1 MARPGR
7 YAVLAVGTVGQTATC
22 VFTYGL
28 ASLVPRMRSEL
39 GLTLSQ
45 SGALLSA
52 PVAGLLLTLLLWGIA
67 TDRYG
72 ERVVL
77 VVGLGVAGA
86 VLCTAPLVSSAVA
99 LGVVLAVAGAAGASV
114 NAASGRVVLGYFP
127 AAGRGTAMG
136 IRQSAQP
143 LGVALGAAV
152 FPSLA
157 GAMGLGAALLF
168 PAALCLASAI
178 LVVLTVHDAS
188 PVAASVGPGGV
199 ASRRASPYDDGV
211 LARVHGAS
219 ALLVVPQFATAA
231 FAVAFLVS
239 LGWTDVAAGRLT
251 AVVAV
256 AGAAARVV
264 VGRWSDRVGS
274 RLRPVREI
282 AVITAASS
290 AVLAV
295 ATGLGVRPL
304 AVLALVVATVVSASP
319 NGLSFTAV
327 AERAGSAWSGRA
339 LAVQNT
345 GQNLT
350 AVLVPPVLGA
360 LVGATTFGAAF
371 AVAAVA
377 PVAAAALVPVS
388 REHGSRPVPRNGP

>member
-1 MARPGR
+1 M
-7 YAVLAVGTVGQTATC
+7 GTIGQAATC
-22 VFTYGL
+22 VVTYGL
-28 ASLVPRMRSEL
+28 ASLVPRMRSRF
-39 GLTLSQ
+39 GLTLSE
-45 SGALLSA
+45 SGVLLSA
-52 PVAGLLLTLLLWGIA
+52 PVAGLLLTLLVWGVA

-77 VVGLGVAGA
+77 VAGLGVAGA
-86 VLCTAPLVSSAVA
+86 VLCVAPFVDSAVG
-99 LGVVLAVAGAAGASV
+99 LGLVLAIAGAAGASV
-114 NAASGRVVLGYFP
+114 NAASGRVVLGHFP

-157 GAMGLGAALLF
+157 GGVGLGAALLF
-168 PAALCLASAI
+168 PAVLCLVSAG
-178 LVVLTVHDAS
+178 LVALVVHDA
-188 PVAASVGPGGV
+188 PLVAAAVAPGARAPDGV
-199 ASRRASPYDDGV
+199 ALPVEASPYADGV

-231 FAVAFLVS
+231 FAVAFLVD

-256 AGAAARVV
+256 LGAVARVAA
-264 VGRWSDRVGS
+264 GRWSDRVGS

-282 AVITAASS
+282 AVVTAVST
-290 AVLAV
+290 AVLAF
-295 ATGLGVRPL
+295 AAALGFHPL
-304 AVLALVVATVVSASP
+304 AVMALVVATVVSASP

-360 LVGATTFGAAF
+360 LVGATAFAAAF

-377 PVAAAALVPVS
+377 PVAAALLVPVS
-388 REHGSRPVPRNGP
+388 REHRSRPAPHTDA